1 MNMEQQVDDLI
12 VVTGRLSDLLEQ
24 ENEALR
30 QKDNTKVADMVTE
43 KNVLTR
49 AYEVRL
55 RDLADQG
62 DALASIDAARM
73 DELRRQG
80 ERTDALVTENS
91 LLLRAGTTV
100 GRHVI
105 EAIAEAVQAAQPGP
119 GIYSANGMV
128 NGPGVRSASKA
139 VAITINESL

>member
-12 VVTGRLSDLLEQ
+12 VVTGRLSDLLER

-30 QKDNTKVADMVTE
+30 DKDNAKVADLVHE

-62 DALASIDAARM
+62 DELASLDEARL

-80 ERTDALVTENS
+80 ERTDALVQENS

-100 GRHVI
+100 GRHVV
-105 EAIAEAVQAAQPGP
+105 EAIAEAMQAAQPGP
-119 GIYSANGMV
+119 GTYSADGMV
-128 NGPGVRSASKA
+128 NRPGARTASKA